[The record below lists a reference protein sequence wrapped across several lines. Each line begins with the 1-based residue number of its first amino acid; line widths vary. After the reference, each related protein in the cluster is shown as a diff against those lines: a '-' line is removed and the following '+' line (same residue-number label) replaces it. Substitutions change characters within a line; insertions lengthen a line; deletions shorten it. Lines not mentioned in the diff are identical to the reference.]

1 MELELRTELK
11 LTLTP
16 QLIELLKLL
25 QLPRLELEQLV
36 RTELELNPLLEE
48 SLDEEEEE
56 ESPAEKE
63 ETLSKES
70 ERAEAWEE
78 YLQEDLDPVYRPSW
92 TERQEFQTYQPATTV
107 TLRDYLMNQLHLV
120 SKDLE
125 TTLIGEYIID
135 SMDEDGRL
143 LYSVEAIVEDLGVEM
158 VIVEKTLTL
167 IQTFDPSGVGAR
179 DLRECLLIQL
189 RSIGREESLE
199 ARILENHMGDLQN
212 KNYEK
217 ISQAMEVNLE
227 EVKKAVEAIGILEP
241 KPGRWI
247 GATQVRYVI
256 PDILVEKGSD
266 GYRILLNEYN
276 IPQLRISRSY
286 RDILKN
292 LKGSSK
298 EARNFVRSRLAS
310 ARFMVTGLEERKKTI
325 LKVVNFLVD
334 TQKGFLEKGLDFL
347 VPLNLKDV
355 ADAVGIHESTVS
367 RVLKGKYIQ
376 TPYGVFDL
384 KYFFSG
390 GAKRQDN
397 EKIST
402 RRLQER
408 IRQIIGHEEKK
419 NPMTDR
425 TIADI
430 LKKEGFDIARR
441 TVGKYRDSLK
451 ILSAKL
457 RREVW

>member
-48 SLDEEEEE
+48 EEEEVE
-56 ESPAEKE
+56 ETTQEEVEEKTSDEKE
-63 ETLSKES
+63 
-70 ERAEAWEE
+70 EAWEE

-92 TERQEFQTYQPATTV
+92 SERQEFQTYQPTTTV
-107 TLRDYLMNQLHLV
+107 SFRDYLLNQLHLA
-120 SKDLE
+120 SANWE
-125 TTLIGEYIID
+125 ITLIGEYIID
-135 SMDEDGRL
+135 SLDEDGRL
-143 LYSVEAIVEDLGVEM
+143 LYSVEAIAEDLGIDQEKVESAL
-158 VIVEKTLTL
+158 KL

-179 DLRECLLIQL
+179 DLKECLLIQL
-189 RSIGREESLE
+189 KTLGRENTLE
-199 ARILENHMGDLQN
+199 TKIVENHLGDLQN
-212 KNYEK
+212 KNYER
-217 ISQAMEVNLE
+217 ITLALGVSLE
-227 EVKKAVEAIGILEP
+227 DVKKAVEAISILEP

-247 GATQVRYVI
+247 GAEQVRYVI

-292 LKGSSK
+292 IKGSSK

-325 LKVVNFLVD
+325 LKVVNYLVE
-334 TQKGFLEKGLDFL
+334 TQKDFLEKGIDFL
-347 VPLNLKDV
+347 IPLNLKDV

-408 IRQIIGHEEKK
+408 IRQLIEKEEKRT
-419 NPMTDR
+419 PFTDR
-425 TIADI
+425 QIADI

-441 TVGKYRDSLK
+441 TVGKYRESLK

-457 RREVW
+457 RREV